1 MTNEN
6 KRRLLFLGIVFL
18 TLTLD
23 LFSKWSIGSIFNK
36 DHPGGC
42 PYPHCSTG
50 ILSYGQP
57 CLSAVDT
64 ARYEENPDIYREIIP
79 GFFYLHLM
87 NNTGAAWS
95 FMSGMNHYFI
105 IFNTLF
111 VLGAFYFMLRK
122 NALPLLLYISF
133 SIIIGGAMGN
143 FYDRLVHNSVRDFL
157 SFLIPLPNGKV
168 YHYPVFNGADI
179 FIFCGATLYLIDQLI
194 LERYRNKKPTST
206 PLPAVAKENG
216 Q

>member
-1 MTNEN
+1 MNNDN
-6 KRRLLFLGIVFL
+6 KRRIIFLSIVFL

-23 LFSKWSIGSIFNK
+23 LFSKWFVGSIFN
-36 DHPGGC
+36 HEYPGGC

-50 ILSYGQP
+50 ILSFGQP
-57 CLSAVDT
+57 CLSAADT
-64 ARYEENPDIYREIIP
+64 VRFEQNPDIYKEIIP
-79 GFFYLHLM
+79 NFFYLHLM

-105 IFNTLF
+105 IFNILF

-122 NALPLLLYISF
+122 NAIPLLLFISY

-157 SFLIPLPNGKV
+157 SFLIPLPNGSV
-168 YHYPVFNGADI
+168 YPYPVFNGADI
-179 FIFCGATLYLIDQLI
+179 FIFCGAALYLIDQLI
-194 LERYRNKKPTST
+194 MERFRNKNKLAPT
-206 PLPAVAKENG
+206 LPEVAKENG

>member
-1 MTNEN
+1 MSIEN
-6 KRRLLFLGIVFL
+6 KRRFLFLSIIFFAL
-18 TLTLD
+18 TID
-23 LFSKWSIGSIFNK
+23 LVTKWFVGTIFNNE
-36 DHPGGC
+36 HPGGC

-57 CLSAVDT
+57 CLSAIDP

-105 IFNTLF
+105 VFNIIFAI
-111 VLGAFYFMLRK
+111 VAFYLMLRK
-122 NALPLLLYISF
+122 NTIPLLLYIAF
-133 SIIIGGAMGN
+133 SIIIGGALGN
-143 FYDRLVHNSVRDFL
+143 FYDRLIHNSVRDFL
-157 SFLIPLPNGKV
+157 SFIIPLPNGGS
-168 YHYPVFNGADI
+168 YPYPVFNGADI
-179 FIFCGATLYLIDQLI
+179 FIFCGAALYLIDQFI
-194 LERYRNKKPTST
+194 VERYRNKKTESS
-206 PLPAVAKENG
+206 PLPEIAKENG